1 MCQVYVRCSSPSPKD
16 LQANGMSNVRHLF
29 VETFQ
34 SAIFSV
40 VDAGG
45 TKETL
50 RQRGT
55 KCGCSERYRDAWTF
69 AIWLM
74 KLVLVTT

>member
-1 MCQVYVRCSSPSPKD
+1 MCQVYVRCSSPSLKD

-40 VDAGG
+40 VDASG

-50 RQRGT
+50 RQREVQNVVAPSDIAT
-55 KCGCSERYRDAWTF
+55 CGLSPF
-69 AIWLM
+69 GS
-74 KLVLVTT
+74 